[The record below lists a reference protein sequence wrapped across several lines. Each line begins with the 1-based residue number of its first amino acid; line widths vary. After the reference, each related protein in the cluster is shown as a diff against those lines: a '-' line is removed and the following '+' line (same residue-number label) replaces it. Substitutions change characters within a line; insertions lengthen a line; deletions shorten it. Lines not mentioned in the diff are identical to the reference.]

1 MALPP
6 TGNPDVFMRE
16 VDDAVR
22 ADRMQSF
29 ATNYGKPLIAAIVVA
44 LAALGG
50 WLFWQHRSDQST
62 GDVGREFSTA
72 LDDFGQNRPKAAIEA
87 AEPLAKGDNPTY
99 RALALMLQGDAAAS
113 KGDTRVAIAR
123 FGAVAGDEAVDKALR
138 DTALLRQTLVEFDTM
153 EPAAIINRLRGLVAQ
168 PGPAFASA
176 AELTALAEMRRGND
190 AAAGALFKRISE
202 AENVPESL
210 KSRAVQMAGMLGVD
224 AVRQTADGA
233 TTRGPEETKTG
244 E

>member
-6 TGNPDVFMRE
+6 TGNPEVFMRE

-22 ADRMQSF
+22 ADRMQTL
-29 ATNYGKPLIAAIVVA
+29 ATRYGMPVIALILVA

-50 WLFWQHRSDQST
+50 WLFWQYRSAQST
-62 GDVGREFSTA
+62 GDLGREFSAA
-72 LDDFGQNRPKAAIEA
+72 LDDLGQNRPKAASDA
-87 AEPLAKGDNPTY
+87 AAALAKGDNATY
-99 RALALMLQGDAAAS
+99 RALALVLQGDAAAA
-113 KGDTRVAIAR
+113 KGDQRTAAAR
-123 FGAVAGDEAVDKALR
+123 FGSVAADTAVAQPLR
-138 DTALLRQTLVEFDTM
+138 DTALLRQTLAEFDTL
-153 EPAAIINRLRGLVAQ
+153 EPAAIVARLRGLVAE

-190 AAAGALFKRISE
+190 AAAGALFKRIAESE
-202 AENVPESL
+202 GVPDSL

-224 AVRQTADGA
+224 AVRQTENGA
-233 TTRGPEETKTG
+233 TTRRPDETKSG